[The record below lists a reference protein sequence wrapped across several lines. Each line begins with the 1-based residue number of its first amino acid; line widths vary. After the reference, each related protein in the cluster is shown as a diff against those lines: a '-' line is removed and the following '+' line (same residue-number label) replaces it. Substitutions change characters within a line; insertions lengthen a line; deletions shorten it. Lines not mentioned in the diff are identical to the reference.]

1 MPRARRA
8 YTEPVDALVETGRYI
23 YTAGAVAVTEPGPA
37 AAGVVVTD
45 ERGRMLAHRSHY
57 LGNATRGEAATRA
70 LLIGIRFALGAG
82 MYSPTFRVD
91 DADLVRAVNEGGPL
105 PDRAGLLVE
114 LLRET
119 AAMLPDCRVELISAN
134 ANRARAVALAPL
146 VDWLPE
152 RTRRAEELA
161 VHQVGPHEYEVS
173 SGTKAGKAYRVV
185 LRDPRDNAD
194 SAECDCSDFQYR
206 GIPCKHLLAVAREAG
221 LLERLFYS
229 DRAEVRS

>member
-1 MPRARRA
+1 MARASRA
-8 YTEPVDALVETGRYI
+8 DTEPVDALVETGRYV
-23 YTAGAVAVTEPGPA
+23 YTAGALAVTDPGPA

-45 ERGRMLAHRSHY
+45 TRGRMLAHRSHY
-57 LGNATRGEAATRA
+57 LGSATRHEAAARA

-82 MYSPTFRVD
+82 IQSPIFRVD
-91 DADLVRAVNEGGPL
+91 DPDLVRAMNEGGAL

-114 LLRET
+114 SLRET
-119 AAMLPDCRVELISAN
+119 AEMLPEYRVELVSVSS
-134 ANRARAVALAPL
+134 NRARTVALAPL

-173 SGTKAGKAYRVV
+173 SGSKAGKAYKVV
-185 LRDPRDNAD
+185 LRDPRADGD
-194 SAECDCSDFQYR
+194 SAVCECSDFQYR

-229 DRAEVRS
+229 DRAGATS

>member
-1 MPRARRA
+1 MPRASQGDS
-8 YTEPVDALVETGRYI
+8 EPIDALVEAGRYI

-37 AAGVVVTD
+37 AAGVVVAD

-57 LGNATRGEAATRA
+57 LGNATRPEATARA

-82 MYSPTFRVD
+82 MQAPTFRVD
-91 DADLVRAVNEGGPL
+91 DADLVRAVNEGGTL

-114 LLRET
+114 SLRET
-119 AAMLPDCRVELISAN
+119 AEMLPDARVELISAGS
-134 ANRARAVALAPL
+134 NRARAVALAPL

-173 SGTKAGKAYRVV
+173 SGTKAGKAYKVV

-194 SAECDCSDFQYR
+194 PAECDCSDFQYR

-229 DRAEVRS
+229 DRAEARS

>member
-1 MPRARRA
+1 MPKRNRSE
-8 YTEPVDALVETGRYI
+8 TESIDRLVETGQFV

-37 AAGVVVTD
+37 AAGMVVTD

-57 LGNATRGEAATRA
+57 LGNATRHEAAARA

-82 MYSPTFRVD
+82 MQSPTFRVD
-91 DADLVRAVNEGGPL
+91 DADLVQAMNEGGTL

-114 LLRET
+114 SLHET
-119 AAMLPDCRVELISAN
+119 AEMLPEYRVELISAG

-152 RTRRAEELA
+152 RTRRADELA

-173 SGTKAGKAYRVV
+173 SGSKAGKVYKVV
-185 LRDPRDNAD
+185 LRDPRDDGD
-194 SAECDCSDFQYR
+194 STVCECSDFQYR

-229 DRAEVRS
+229 DRAGATP